1 MFETAMLSRATGLLA
16 FVLCLATPSESTAA
30 AGVAVLIAA
39 ALVVAV
45 GSRVVVEHRVTG
57 VGVRPGEAVR
67 LVPVLSSRIADPV
80 RQPVRPRAPGLV

>member
-1 MFETAMLSRATGLLA
+1 MLSRATGLLA
-16 FVLCLATPSESTAA
+16 FVLCLAAPSESTAA

-39 ALVVAV
+39 ALVVL
-45 GSRVVVEHRVTG
+45 GSRVVVEHRATG

>member
-1 MFETAMLSRATGLLA
+1 MPWTATSSRLAGLLA
-16 FVLCLATPSESTAA
+16 FVLCLAAPSEPTAV

-45 GSRVVVEHRVTG
+45 GSRVVVAHRVGG
-57 VGVRPGEAVR
+57 VGVQRGEGPT

>member
-1 MFETAMLSRATGLLA
+1 MLSRATGLLA
-16 FVLCLATPSESTAA
+16 FVLCLAAPSESCLLYTSDA
-30 AGVAVLIAA
+30 AVLIAA
-39 ALVVAV
+39 ALVVAA

>member
-1 MFETAMLSRATGLLA
+1 MLSRATGLLA

-45 GSRVVVEHRVTG
+45 GARVVVEHRVTG
-57 VGVRPGEAVR
+57 VGARPGEAVR

>member
-1 MFETAMLSRATGLLA
+1 MLSRATGLLA
-16 FVLCLATPSESTAA
+16 FVLCLAAPSESTAA

-39 ALVVAV
+39 ALVAV

-57 VGVRPGEAVR
+57 VGARPGEAVR